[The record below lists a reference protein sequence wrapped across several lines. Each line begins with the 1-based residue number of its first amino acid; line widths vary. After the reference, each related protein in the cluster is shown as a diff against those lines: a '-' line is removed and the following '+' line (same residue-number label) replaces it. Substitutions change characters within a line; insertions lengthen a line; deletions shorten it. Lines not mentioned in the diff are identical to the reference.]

1 MAYENILFEK
11 RDRVAF
17 VTLNRPQALN
27 SLSPALVAELSQA
40 LAEVRADTSLKALV
54 IQGAGKA
61 FCAGADLKFF
71 QEKGLSDLGAL
82 LTYVKEFNE
91 FLFGLE
97 ELPLPVIA
105 VVQGYA
111 LAGGLELAMACDIVL
126 AAEDAVIGDQ
136 HVNFALMPG
145 GGDTQRLPRKIGLP
159 RAMALMLT
167 GRWLSGKEAESWGLV
182 YKAVPADRLS
192 QELEELLGQLRG
204 KSREAM
210 GIIKETVRRGLELP
224 LREAVWLEVNA
235 FAQYLHVSSHPKEG
249 IQAFVEKRQP
259 NF

>member
-126 AAEDAVIGDQ
+126 AAEDARIGDQ
-136 HVNFALMPG
+136 HINFALMPG
-145 GGDTQRLPRKIGLP
+145 GGNTQRLPRKLGWP
-159 RAMALMLT
+159 RAMALLLT
-167 GRWLSGKEAESWGLV
+167 GRWITGKEAEAWGLV
-182 YKAVPADRLS
+182 YKAVPADKLEE
-192 QELEELLGQLRG
+192 ELESLLSDLRSKSRHALGQ
-204 KSREAM
+204 
-210 GIIKETVRRGLELP
+210 IKRTALEGLNLP
-224 LREAVWLEVNA
+224 LSAAVRLEISAASCYLATSQDVREGLAAFLERRRPT
-235 FAQYLHVSSHPKEG
+235 F
-249 IQAFVEKRQP
+249 
-259 NF
+259 